1 MDKNSTDRMVTKE
14 KTIKVV
20 FRKFENG
27 EIIGLFP
34 EIP

>member
-1 MDKNSTDRMVTKE
+1 MDKNSTDRMETKE

-20 FRKFENG
+20 FRKFKNG
-27 EIIGLFP
+27 EIIALFS